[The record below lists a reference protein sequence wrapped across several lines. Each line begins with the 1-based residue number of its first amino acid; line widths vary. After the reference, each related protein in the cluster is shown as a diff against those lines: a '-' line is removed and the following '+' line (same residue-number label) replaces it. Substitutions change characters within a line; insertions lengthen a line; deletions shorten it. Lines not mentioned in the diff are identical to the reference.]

1 MLRYCYYLPFKSL
14 CVVSKRCY
22 FGLSLKYTNT
32 FVPVVTSCIAKI
44 TFFFESLPLYFLQQL
59 NIVGKLK
66 SNSLLPQVPQYGHH
80 LLKMVF
86 VLFSWDCNTLCF
98 AFHSFICC
106 YERKR
111 QRIVLFY
118 QLFVELNLQNIS
130 HNRTRDI
137 AFSQKTYTYT
147 ILYNNNNYLS

>member
-1 MLRYCYYLPFKSL
+1 LAILQQFLLWYCHYLPFKNL
-14 CVVSKRCY
+14 WVVSKRCY

-32 FVPVVTSCIAKI
+32 FLSIVTSCIAKI
-44 TFFFESLPLYFLQQL
+44 AFFFESLPLYFLQQL

-80 LLKMVF
+80 LLKKVF

-106 YERKR
+106 CEQKW
-111 QRIVLFY
+111 QRIVLY
-118 QLFVELNLQNIS
+118 QLFCRIEFAK
-130 HNRTRDI
+130 HI
-137 AFSQKTYTYT
+137 A
-147 ILYNNNNYLS
+147 